1 MVKLFEEWIKDRESN
16 IRDVSEKLM
25 LKDWAQ
31 YRKLVA
37 EAYENAPE
45 FDSNVVHYWD
55 ALNESNHILFKRLL
69 SKTKIILVS
78 SEDEMEGEMLYL
90 QDEPYEIQKV
100 DGDPYPTQKV
110 MKEEW
115 ERTGSLMIS
124 VDYSDHPVFTVADNV
139 IFRSVHDFIVHIL
152 GNHEFGDKG
161 EIASYNN
168 HAKLVPPSA
177 LPALFTEVVGQ
188 VCYAVEHGTFPIQKI
203 AILEGFDYKNVG
215 VVSGYKVVDKVLV

>member
-1 MVKLFEEWIKDRESN
+1 MVKLFEEWIKDKESN
-16 IRDVSEKLM
+16 LRDVSEKLM

-37 EAYENAPE
+37 EAYDNAPE
-45 FDSNVVHYWD
+45 FDSNVVHHWND
-55 ALNESNHILFKRLL
+55 LNESNHILFKRLL

-78 SEDEMEGEMLYL
+78 SEDEMGGNSLFL

-124 VDYSDHPVFTVADNV
+124 VDYSNHPVFSIADNV
-139 IFRSVHDFIVHIL
+139 IFRCVHDFIVHIL

-168 HAKLVPPSA
+168 HAKIIPPNA
-177 LPALFTEVVGQ
+177 LPALFTEVIGQ
-188 VCYAVEHGTFPIQKI
+188 ACYAVERGTFPIQKI
-203 AILEGFDYKNVG
+203 ALLEGFDYKNVG